1 VTLPILLGT
10 ERPFPGYTIAGM
22 PEQEPT
28 EPQERPES
36 EPPIDERRNS
46 GCFGLPTMLAIA
58 VVIAAGTAAN
68 SLIAVVY
75 AVVGLIVL
83 YLAIGLAMTIAKR
96 D

>member
-1 VTLPILLGT
+1 
-10 ERPFPGYTIAGM
+10 
-22 PEQEPT
+22 
-28 EPQERPES
+28 
-36 EPPIDERRNS
+36 
-46 GCFGLPTMLAIA
+46 
-58 VVIAAGTAAN
+58 AGTAAN